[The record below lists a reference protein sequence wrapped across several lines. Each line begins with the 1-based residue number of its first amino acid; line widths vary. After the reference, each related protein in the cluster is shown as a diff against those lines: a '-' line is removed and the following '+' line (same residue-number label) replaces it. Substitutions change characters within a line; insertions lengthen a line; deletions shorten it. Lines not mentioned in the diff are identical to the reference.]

1 MSSELLEDG
10 IKDNTVVAP
19 ATGRRIAILLIPL
32 LLLLALGV
40 LLALNLGKDPKLVP
54 SPFIGKPAP
63 LFSTVDLLSGEKIG
77 TETLRG
83 QAYILNVW
91 ASWCVVCQIEHRHF
105 NAYAKTPNALPVIG
119 LNYKD
124 APEDAKRWLAQLG
137 NPYRQIAVDPDGKIG
152 LDFGVYGAPETY
164 FIDRQGI
171 VRFKQIGVIT
181 PAILATQTKL
191 IGGEP

>member
-1 MSSELLEDG
+1 MRTELLEDG
-10 IKDNTVVAP
+10 ANDNAP
-19 ATGRRIAILLIPL
+19 EAPKTARRIAILLIPL

-63 LFSTVDLLSGEKIG
+63 LFNTVDLLSGEKIG

-105 NAYAKTPNALPVIG
+105 NAYAKTANALPVIG

-137 NPYRQIAVDPDGKIG
+137 NPYQQIAVDPDGKIG

-171 VRFKQIGVIT
+171 VRFKQIGEIT

-191 IGGEP
+191 LGAP